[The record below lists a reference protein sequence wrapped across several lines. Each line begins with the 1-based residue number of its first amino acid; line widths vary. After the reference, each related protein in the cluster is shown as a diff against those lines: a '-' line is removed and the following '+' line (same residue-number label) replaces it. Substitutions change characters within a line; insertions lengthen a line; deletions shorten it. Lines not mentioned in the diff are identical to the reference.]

1 VSAPATPLKLMLSMP
16 CWLERNGAAI
26 KTPER
31 KAAWHA
37 DCPDPIW
44 CPCPAHHP
52 AQPAA
57 LNPDL
62 PKTTKSVERPEES
75 P

>member
-1 VSAPATPLKLMLSMP
+1 MSAPITSVEPMLSMP

-26 KTPER
+26 KSPAR

-44 CPCPAHHP
+44 CSCPDHNR
-52 AQPAA
+52 AQPAQA
-57 LNPDL
+57 H
-62 PKTTKSVERPEES
+62 R
-75 P
+75 